1 MDKNNYGNVLRNLLS
16 FSNTKFL
23 ILGNHLGYDVSYISK
38 WCSGTKLPATK
49 SIGEIN
55 KQIASLIGKE
65 IIDMKKTTVFF
76 NEFKIEVPKKKE
88 FIEDKKFLEDRIYDL
103 LKLSY
108 DNSSDDIEEK
118 ENMFFIEPESIRN
131 ALEENIKNEIIGS
144 NEEINVYI
152 STDLNTPES
161 IFILSL
167 LSKLKPEN
175 ININVSIAISL
186 NELKDEK
193 YNYLKTVF
201 FLLNK
206 FVNLNIELY
215 NIKEVKNLNS
225 IVIKNKISFIYSMNN
240 EGHFETVVFTKDKS
254 KVLKSYNTIVKC
266 MNLDNK
272 ILTFKNSESLVKK
285 AFRTN
290 FYSGD
295 NFNFLIVDGFEFFL
309 PPTIIKNI
317 MQYAEKDGYS
327 SSDIVNMKKLM
338 VTWKEMFEKS
348 NINFFVLKSSI
359 LKYFQERRIFF
370 MNVEYEMSL
379 AEIKEHYSYFINI
392 IQKNSKINFYVID
405 DYKMDMDYLEF
416 RVSLCCNENNVFLK
430 NLYNL
435 HKKQEDFFSVINN
448 SSMIRD
454 INFIFNEL
462 KKSTLC
468 KKYSVEEIE
477 ASWEKHK
484 NLIFQIIEIDEN

>member
-38 WCSGTKLPATK
+38 WCSGTKLPAAK
-49 SIGEIN
+49 SINDIN

-65 IIDMKKTTVFF
+65 IIETKKAIPFF
-76 NEFKIEVPKKKE
+76 NEFKIEVPKKKASA
-88 FIEDKKFLEDRIYDL
+88 EDKKFLEDRVYDL

-108 DNSSDDIEEK
+108 ENSSEGAEEE
-118 ENMFFIEPESIRN
+118 ENLFFVEPESIRN
-131 ALEENIKNEIIGS
+131 ALEENIKNEIIGA
-144 NEEINVYI
+144 NEEVNIYI
-152 STDLNTPES
+152 SADLNTPES

-175 ININVSIAISL
+175 ININVSVAISL

-193 YNYLKTVF
+193 YNYLKTIF

-206 FVNLNIELY
+206 FMNLNIELY

-240 EGHFETVVFTKDKS
+240 EGRFETIVFTKDKS
-254 KVLKSYNTIVKC
+254 KVLKSYNTIIKC

-295 NFNFLIVDGFEFFL
+295 NFNFFIVNGFEFFL

-317 MQYAEKDGYS
+317 MDYAEKEGYP
-327 SSDIVNMKKLM
+327 SSDILSMKKLM

-359 LKYFQERRIFF
+359 LKYFQERKIFF
-370 MNVEYEMSL
+370 MNVEYEMSP
-379 AEIKEHYSYFINI
+379 AEIKEHYSYFINV

-416 RVSLCCNENNVFLK
+416 KVSLCCNDNNVFLK

-435 HKKQEDFFSVINN
+435 HRGQEDFFSVINN

-468 KKYSVEEIE
+468 KKYSFEDIE
-477 ASWEKHK
+477 TSWEKYK
-484 NLIFQIIEIDEN
+484 SLIFQIIEIEQN